1 MQNPTVATHTQLI
14 EVRCATD
21 VRSEE
26 QCVSG
31 TRNPPPQVARPE
43 AVGKSSQ
50 RGDPARAAS
59 PPQRELVQGPNIPKP
74 LAEGV
79 KPLGHGGKRAG
90 KYFGDPTSHS
100 TPQTSYR
107 RLHTT
112 N

>member
-1 MQNPTVATHTQLI
+1 M
-14 EVRCATD
+14 
-21 VRSEE
+21 
-26 QCVSG
+26 SG
-31 TRNPPPQVARPE
+31 TRNPPPQPGRAARGRSASPVS
-43 AVGKSSQ
+43 AA
-50 RGDPARAAS
+50 DPARAAS